1 MPIPMKNSRQYDE
14 YMERTAR
21 AATEG
26 ARQSRE
32 NAPSAEQQREWDQQ
46 AAAAMENAS
55 MTRRSPVADPVS
67 NEPTVRCDC
76 GHTVP
81 RSQVMAASMG
91 RSCPDC
97 FDRMSD

>member
-1 MPIPMKNSRQYDE
+1 MPIPMKNSRQYDD
-14 YMERTAR
+14 YRERSAR
-21 AATEG
+21 AAADH
-26 ARQSRE
+26 ARRNNE
-32 NAPSAEQQREWDQQ
+32 NAPSDEQQREWDEQ
-46 AAAAMENAS
+46 AARAMENAP
-55 MTRRSPVADPVS
+55 MTHRSPVAAPVS
-67 NEPTVRCDC
+67 IEPDVRCDC